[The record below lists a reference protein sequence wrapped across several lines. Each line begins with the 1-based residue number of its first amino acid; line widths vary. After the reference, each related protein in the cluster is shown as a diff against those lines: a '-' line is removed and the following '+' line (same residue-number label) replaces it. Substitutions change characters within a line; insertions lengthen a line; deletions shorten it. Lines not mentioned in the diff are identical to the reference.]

1 MTDAQVISL
10 SLMFMVGW
18 MGVFP
23 LIENPS
29 RRVRIAC
36 WVWVCFWCA
45 PSLIALWLKGVMG

>member
-18 MGVFP
+18 MGAFP
-23 LIENPS
+23 LIENHS
-29 RRVRIAC
+29 RKVRIAC